1 MSQTLPI
8 PEKRRRASGFTSGMG
23 EELFSTSRRGYRAS
37 GIEAFCIIARRLSTP
52 CVWSDLEKEFGRS
65 VSALCEIFYETTEQL
80 YKEIGHLVE
89 EFKAGLIIERCEEY
103 ATKVFESG
111 APLDSCVGFV
121 DGTNVFIAQPGGDM
135 QREAYNGHKSATV
148 SNFRL

>member
-1 MSQTLPI
+1 M
-8 PEKRRRASGFTSGMG
+8 
-23 EELFSTSRRGYRAS
+23 
-37 GIEAFCIIARRLSTP
+37 
-52 CVWSDLEKEFGRS
+52 
-65 VSALCEIFYETTEQL
+65 EQL
-80 YKEIGHLVE
+80 YKEKSHLVE
-89 EFKAGLIIERCEEY
+89 DFKAGLIIERCEEY